1 MEESLTGIVFDIT
14 RGSFV
19 DGYGIRTTIFLK
31 GCPLRC
37 LWCCNPESQNPGPQL
52 KVVAEDCT
60 SCGACEGLCDAITSV
75 SPFNVEFSKCTLC
88 GKCFDV
94 CPTPTLS
101 VWGSSWTID
110 KAFHEL
116 MKDKPYYDRSK
127 GGVTIG
133 GGEATLQGEFTY
145 ALMKKLQEAGVHVAI
160 DTCGYT
166 TSETAERILEE
177 ADLLLFD
184 LKGIDP
190 ERHKAY
196 TGVDNQR
203 IIDNLRHRGEL
214 GKDVIIRL
222 PLIPGYTDDDETLQ
236 KEAELIKEVGCV
248 RRVDLLPFHDFGKI
262 KYAQTGKEYKL
273 PDLTRQSN
281 ERLQEIAEIIK
292 TSGVPTQVGG

>member
-1 MEESLTGIVFDIT
+1 MEGNRTGIIFDIT

-31 GCPLRC
+31 GCPLSC
-37 LWCCNPESQNPGPQL
+37 LWCCNPESQNPKPQL
-52 KVVAEDCT
+52 KVVAEDCS
-60 SCGACEGLCDAITSV
+60 SCGACSGLCTAIRSV
-75 SPFNVEFSKCTLC
+75 TPLTVDFSKCTLC
-88 GKCFDV
+88 GECFDV
-94 CPTPTLS
+94 CPTPALS
-101 VWGSSWTID
+101 VWGSTWTID

-145 ALMKKLQEAGVHVAI
+145 ALMKRLQEAGVHVAI

-166 TSETAERILEE
+166 TSETGRKILEE

-190 ERHKAY
+190 EKHKAY

-203 IIDNLRHRGEL
+203 ILDNLKRRGEL

-222 PLIPGYTDDDETLQ
+222 PLIPGYTDDDETLR
-236 KEAELIKEVGCV
+236 KEAELIKAAGCV
-248 RRVDLLPFHDFGKI
+248 RRIDLLPFHDFGKI
-262 KYAQTGKEYKL
+262 KYEQTGKEYRL
-273 PDLTRQSN
+273 PELQRQSE
-281 ERLQEIAEIIK
+281 ERLEEIIRIMEA
-292 TSGVPTQVGG
+292 TGIPTQIGG

>member
-1 MEESLTGIVFDIT
+1 MEGIIFDIT

-37 LWCCNPESQNPGPQL
+37 LWCCNPESQNPAPQL
-52 KVVAEDCT
+52 KVVAEDCN
-60 SCGACEGLCDAITSV
+60 SCGACERLCDAITSV
-75 SPFNVEFSKCTLC
+75 SPLNVEFSKCTLC

-101 VWGSSWTID
+101 VWGSPWTID
-110 KAFHEL
+110 KAFCEL
-116 MKDKPYYDRSK
+116 MKDKPYYDRSG

-145 ALMKKLQEAGVHVAI
+145 ALMKRLQEAGVHVAI

-166 TSETAERILEE
+166 TSETGVRILEE

-190 ERHKAY
+190 EKHKAY
-196 TGVDNQR
+196 TGVNNQR

-236 KEAELIKEVGCV
+236 KEAELIQEVGCV
-248 RRVDLLPFHDFGKI
+248 HRVDLLPFHDFGKI

-273 PDLTRQSN
+273 PELKRQSK

-292 TSGVPTQVGG
+292 RSGVPTQVGG

>member
-1 MEESLTGIVFDIT
+1 MEENITGIVFDIT

-37 LWCCNPESQNPGPQL
+37 LWCCNPESQNPKPQL
-52 KVVAEDCT
+52 RVVAEDCT
-60 SCGACEGLCDAITSV
+60 SCGACDGLCSAITIGPALSV
-75 SPFNVEFSKCTLC
+75 DFSKCTLC

-101 VWGSSWTID
+101 VWGSHWTID

-145 ALMKKLQEAGVHVAI
+145 ALMKKLQGAGVHVAI

-166 TSETAERILEE
+166 TSEKAEKILEE

-184 LKGIDP
+184 LTGIDP
-190 ERHKAY
+190 QKHKTC
-196 TGVDNQR
+196 TGVDNAR
-203 IIDNLRHRGEL
+203 ILENLRRRGRS
-214 GKDVIIRL
+214 GRDVIIRL
-222 PLIPGYTDDDETLQ
+222 PLIPGYTDDDDTLQ
-236 KEAELIKEVGCV
+236 KEAELIREVGCV

-262 KYAQTGKEYKL
+262 KYAQTGKTYLL
-273 PDLTRQSN
+273 PDLKRQSE
-281 ERLQEIAEIIK
+281 ERLQEILSIIK
-292 TSGVPTQVGG
+292 RSGIPTQVGG

>member
-1 MEESLTGIVFDIT
+1 MEGIIFDIT

-37 LWCCNPESQNPGPQL
+37 LWCCNPESQSPAPQL
-52 KVVAEDCT
+52 KVVAEDCN

-75 SPFNVEFSKCTLC
+75 SPLNLEFSKCTLC

-101 VWGSSWTID
+101 VWGSPWTID
-110 KAFHEL
+110 KAFCEL
-116 MKDKPYYDRSK
+116 MKDKPYYDRSG

-145 ALMKKLQEAGVHVAI
+145 ALMKRLQEAGVHVAI

-166 TSETAERILEE
+166 TSETGVRILEE

-190 ERHKAY
+190 EKHKAY
-196 TGVDNQR
+196 TGVNNQR

-236 KEAELIKEVGCV
+236 KEAELIQEVGCV
-248 RRVDLLPFHDFGKI
+248 HRVDLLPFHDFGKI

-273 PDLTRQSN
+273 PELKRQSK

-292 TSGVPTQVGG
+292 RSGVPTQVGG